1 MYEAQLFD
9 DLEVRRRAL
18 SNWKKMRLLIVLF
31 QLTGMRHSDSER
43 NKGKKVKKERNKV
56 SCREFIAPY
65 ILDPTNRYKML
76 WDNFIGIVFLLSFV
90 FDPINFAFNFE
101 PLYSD

>member
-43 NKGKKVKKERNKV
+43 NKVKKVK
-56 SCREFIAPY
+56 
-65 ILDPTNRYKML
+65 
-76 WDNFIGIVFLLSFV
+76 
-90 FDPINFAFNFE
+90 
-101 PLYSD
+101 